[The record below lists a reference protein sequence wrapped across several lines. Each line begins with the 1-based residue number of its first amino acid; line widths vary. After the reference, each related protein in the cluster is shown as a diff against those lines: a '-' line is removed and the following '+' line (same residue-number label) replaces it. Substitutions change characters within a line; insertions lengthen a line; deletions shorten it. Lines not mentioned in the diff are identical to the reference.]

1 MSIIVADRRG
11 NTDGSMFRLFEHF
24 DSRVPIVLMSKT
36 HNYKFNEA
44 LLSLDKYVLVDV
56 SEYGWD
62 WSLPKSGT
70 HIWGKNTSEFPQ
82 FADNE
87 HYQRFDDFV
96 AQKPP
101 LLTFKREL
109 LKRDVTE
116 TMIPIDYPC
125 WFQVPPTDSKEKYL
139 GREITGM
146 FFWGRS
152 HEARLQLHAEIWRQA
167 STRGYS
173 VCDNLY
179 YFEKFFMEEKGEKWV
194 SLWIPHYGRVDIT
207 NILSINELSLTSI
220 ALPGAG
226 VKTFRHVESS
236 FNSSMVKYK
245 DELAWAYPWVGGENC
260 IECEEG
266 KEVAAVY
273 DAIENENQ
281 LYEIYRNG
289 VENCSRY
296 EVRRYV
302 AEYILPKINQL

>member
-1 MSIIVADRRG
+1 MSIVVADRRG
-11 NTDGSMFRLFEHF
+11 HTDGSAARFLEQVQ
-24 DSRVPIVLMSKT
+24 SPVPIVLMSRT
-36 HNYKFNEA
+36 QNFRFNDE
-44 LLSLDKYVLVDV
+44 LDRLDRYILIDY

-62 WSLPKSGT
+62 WSLPESGT

-82 FADNE
+82 FADSE
-87 HYQRFDDFV
+87 HYKRFDDFV
-96 AQKPP
+96 AAKPP

-116 TMIPIDYPC
+116 TLIPIDYPS
-125 WFQVPPTDSKEKYL
+125 WYQVPPVQDKEKYL
-139 GREITGM
+139 GREIVGM

-152 HEARLQLHAEIWRQA
+152 HEARLQLHADIWRQA

-207 NILSINELSLTSI
+207 NILSINELSLTSL

-226 VKTFRHVESS
+226 LKTFRHVESS
-236 FNSSMVKYK
+236 FNSAMAKYK
-245 DELAWAYPWVGGENC
+245 DELAWAYQWIGGENC

-273 DAIENENQ
+273 DAIESENQ